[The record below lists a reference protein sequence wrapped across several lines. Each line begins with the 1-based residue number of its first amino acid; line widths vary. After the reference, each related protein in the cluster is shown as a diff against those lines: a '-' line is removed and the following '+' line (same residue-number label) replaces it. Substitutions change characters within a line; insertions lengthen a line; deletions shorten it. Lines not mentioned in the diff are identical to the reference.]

1 MKRIFRV
8 LLVWVVSL
16 SSLVACSPSLANNYP
31 SELEA
36 IRASN
41 TLSSQLRQARVSYL
55 DYWAVN
61 SAPPLQEDFEYSF
74 DDLIV
79 VGGQE
84 SISFVVPVEQDVRA
98 QFQAK
103 IRVKER
109 TLINPILN
117 VKVNDVLQFRESS
130 AISVAIIWQDET
142 KDFDVDSFGNQTL
155 PTQISDNSFRWINF
169 FNNTYVSSRP
179 LQYLL
184 TEGDNEIGRASCR
197 ERV

>member
-98 QFQAK
+98 QFQDRK
-103 IRVKER
+103 
-109 TLINPILN
+109 
-117 VKVNDVLQFRESS
+117 
-130 AISVAIIWQDET
+130 SV
-142 KDFDVDSFGNQTL
+142 V
-155 PTQISDNSFRWINF
+155 
-169 FNNTYVSSRP
+169 
-179 LQYLL
+179 
-184 TEGDNEIGRASCR
+184 
-197 ERV
+197 